1 MTNPND
7 SVGTNAGYDGRTT
20 PKAFNDVLSALSAGI
35 LSGWAC
41 SPKSGMTVQ
50 IGGGSDRDVAI
61 AEDNSGNRTTINN
74 RSGAPIEVTISGAP
88 ATNNRIDA
96 IVAYVDAAQSGTG
109 ATSVDFPEAV
119 GFITVEGTIAANPT
133 APDDAAIRAAITA
146 DGSTGANA
154 YYVVLATILVGTGV
168 TTIGSGVITAGAN
181 SQLSTTAGSA
191 ISAQVA
197 SIFNLTSHA
206 TQNFTANY
214 LGSSVTC
221 NGTFYLDQS
230 ADSST
235 FKAYGNIYISRTT
248 SSAATLTLPA
258 VPGLSG
264 QYGIKTSLRLS
275 TPPSEAF
282 VISAAGVNLRV
293 NSDNTNTTGSYMLG
307 LAVGSDGYIYIGAAS
322 SSSLSV
328 AANSQLRWILHPCLY
343 FNSNFGNANE

>member
-61 AEDNSGNRTTINN
+61 AEDNAGNRTTINN

-96 IVAYVDAAQSGTG
+96 IVAYVDAAQAGSG
-109 ATSVDFPEAV
+109 ATSVDFPDAV
-119 GFITVEGTIAANPT
+119 GFITVEGTIAANPSI
-133 APDDAAIRAAITA
+133 PDDAAIRAAITA

-181 SQLSTTAGSA
+181 SQLSATSGDNIAVKAIEALSYKSGDTINVSTGSA
-191 ISAQVA
+191 AGIT
-197 SIFNLTSHA
+197 ITGFLTGGQQSLRA
-206 TQNFTANY
+206 FIPLAK
-214 LGSSVTC
+214 S
-221 NGTFYLDQS
+221 LD
-230 ADSST
+230 D
-235 FKAYGNIYISRTT
+235 I
-248 SSAATLTLPA
+248 SAATVTTFKCQARCNGAYLT
-258 VPGLSG
+258 GLSASDNWG
-264 QYGIKTSLRLS
+264 DAVAKSNNVTVAARPDLGGLDVIFAKTS
-275 TPPSEAF
+275 
-282 VISAAGVNLRV
+282 GNWGG
-293 NSDNTNTTGSYMLG
+293 TNNATVSFEVQTLAITLG
-307 LAVGSDGYIYIGAAS
+307 
-322 SSSLSV
+322 
-328 AANSQLRWILHPCLY
+328 
-343 FNSNFGNANE
+343 